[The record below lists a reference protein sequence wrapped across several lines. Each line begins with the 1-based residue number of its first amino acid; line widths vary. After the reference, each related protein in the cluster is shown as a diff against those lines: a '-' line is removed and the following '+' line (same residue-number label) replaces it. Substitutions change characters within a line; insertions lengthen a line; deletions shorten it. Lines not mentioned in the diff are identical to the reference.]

1 MSLSNSEIQSAVKY
15 NLAASRRIGWAE
27 QFGRVAAALGPT
39 TATLTAEQFATT
51 LSGWQ
56 ADQRG
61 LSDDG
66 KLGPGSWKRIKK
78 LHSATAVGSALP
90 EWLKPKDASTIEV
103 LTVGGTGPTWMHV
116 AAAELRYWDTE
127 IGKMSTDEAAIPELA
142 MSRDEA
148 YFLSSPYFGAETQP
162 RGTKPKNSK
171 RRHWCAA
178 FVNHCLHRAG
188 YSHTGS
194 AGAHS
199 FNGRHRWYFDGCE
212 EPERGCVIVVSNGT
226 TGSHVAFLDS
236 ADGTPDTLKMDKSR
250 RVKISRHAVKLFGGN
265 QRGERINS
273 RVTNYNYMLTQVG
286 RNGVRSP
293 YMKPRRGPSNC
304 NLDPVTAFPHHCG
317 KTHLV

>member
-1 MSLSNSEIQSAVKY
+1 MVTFRNAFCLGVTSGRSDREMIGHECLSFSPNFILQNECMDKCILCS
-15 NLAASRRIGWAE
+15 
-27 QFGRVAAALGPT
+27 FHAAAREG
-39 TATLTAEQFATT
+39 E
-51 LSGWQ
+51 
-56 ADQRG
+56 
-61 LSDDG
+61 
-66 KLGPGSWKRIKK
+66 
-78 LHSATAVGSALP
+78 
-90 EWLKPKDASTIEV
+90 DA
-103 LTVGGTGPTWMHV
+103 
-116 AAAELRYWDTE
+116 
-127 IGKMSTDEAAIPELA
+127 
-142 MSRDEA
+142 
-148 YFLSSPYFGAETQP
+148 
-162 RGTKPKNSK
+162 
-171 RRHWCAA
+171 C
-178 FVNHCLHRAG
+178 VNHCLHRAG

-317 KTHLV
+317 KTHRV